1 MYLCH
6 AAFRETSREKL
17 HHELGFESLVSR
29 RWYRKLCCFYKVFK
43 TQSPRYLFEVIPTAK
58 KPILQEIMIRCL
70 FSK

>member
-1 MYLCH
+1 MYPRH
-6 AAFRETSREKL
+6 AAFRETPREKL

-29 RWYRKLCCFYKVFK
+29 RWYHKLCCFYKVFK

-58 KPILQEIMIRCL
+58 EPILQEIMTRCL